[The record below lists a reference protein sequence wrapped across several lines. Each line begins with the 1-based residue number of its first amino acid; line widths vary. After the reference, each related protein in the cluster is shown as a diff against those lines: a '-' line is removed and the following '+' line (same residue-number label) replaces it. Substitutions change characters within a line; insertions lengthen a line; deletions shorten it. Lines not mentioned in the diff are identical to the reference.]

1 MSPLQPSIDPTNV
14 RCPTCRANQP
24 WSDTCRRCKSDLR
37 LLREFARAYEID
49 RQACLAALRD
59 GRPREAELAARRCL
73 GISPDAEGRRLLAL
87 AALQAGD
94 WARAAE
100 LARSLDEG

>member
-1 MSPLQPSIDPTNV
+1 MTALPDSIDPANV

-24 WSDTCRRCKSDLR
+24 WSDVCRRCKSDLR
-37 LLREFARAYEID
+37 LLREFAGAFENAR
-49 RQACLAALRD
+49 RACLAGLRD

-73 GISPDAEGRRLLAL
+73 KISPGAEARRLLAL

-100 LARSLDEG
+100 LARRLDEN